1 MGLPLGVF
9 SWSLHVKLVMGFPF
23 WAAFNGSEL
32 FLLSEDGVTISIIT
46 VDTFIKHAVPLGLAV
61 VIYLLVAF
69 GRKRVRRRQWN
80 IGPVPCGIP
89 EAILNGLGQ
98 PLYPMFSLDFIAI
111 SSVLPRA
118 HIHRGGRRPL
128 IRGPGATPK
137 ANPAVYFDISSPLF
151 LCLPIG
157 HFSPSC
163 FSPFPSPC
171 AQFLWFVFQHAFMKC
186 TYLSS
191 LPTHP

>member
-1 MGLPLGVF
+1 ML
-9 SWSLHVKLVMGFPF
+9 SWSWGFLSGRRSTDLSF
-23 WAAFNGSEL
+23 F
-32 FLLSEDGVTISIIT
+32 LSEDGVTFSIIT

-98 PLYPMFSLDFIAI
+98 PLYPMLSLDFIAI
-111 SSVLPRA
+111 SVLPRA
-118 HIHRGGRRPL
+118 HFHLRCRRPL
-128 IRGPGATPK
+128 IRGPGVTPRAT
-137 ANPAVYFDISSPLF
+137 PAVYFDASSPLF
-151 LCLPIG
+151 FCLPIG
-157 HFSPSC
+157 HSSPSC
-163 FSPFPSPC
+163 FSPSPSPC

-191 LPTHP
+191 LPTRP

>member
-1 MGLPLGVF
+1 ML
-9 SWSLHVKLVMGFPF
+9 SWSWGFLSGRRSTDLSF
-23 WAAFNGSEL
+23 

-89 EAILNGLGQ
+89 EAILNGLGH

-118 HIHRGGRRPL
+118 HLHLRGRRLL
-128 IRGPGATPK
+128 IRGPGVTPK
-137 ANPAVYFDISSPLF
+137 ATPAVYFDASSPLF
-151 LCLPIG
+151 FCLPID

-171 AQFLWFVFQHAFMKC
+171 AQFC
-186 TYLSS
+186 GLSS
-191 LPTHP
+191 SMHS